1 MPNRKGLLAPQ
12 NTFLDTIATRFDG
25 THSNFVLGN
34 AKVSATFP
42 IVYCSDGFCDLTG
55 FARAQI
61 MQKGCACRFLYGADT
76 AEDHRRQIELALQE
90 KTELKL
96 EVMFYRK
103 NGSPFWCLLDIV
115 PIKNEK
121 REVVLFLASH
131 KDITP
136 TKVAQMS
143 TLSYEDQD
151 DDHLCDNGERD
162 PNGNELDV
170 EAPPI
175 NYQRRRSRAVLYQ
188 LSGHYTQERK
198 SKIKLNNSLLQPG
211 STAPLP
217 EYKTVSAKRSK
228 FVLSHYGI
236 FKSCWDWLI
245 LVATF
250 YVAVVVPYNAS
261 FVMDRDRPSVVSD
274 VVVEALFLIDIILNF
289 RTTYVNKKGEVVS
302 NPRYIATNYLKGW
315 FIVDLLAALPFDL
328 LFAADVYSSETPI
341 HLLKLTRLL
350 RLVRLLQKIDRYTQ
364 YSSMILTLLLVLF
377 SLAAHWLACVW
388 YVLADRERQQ
398 HPADWDIGWIPQLA
412 ERLHLPV
419 DNVTT
424 EMSYIT
430 ALYFTCTSL
439 TSVGFGNVSAN
450 TNTEKIFSVVVMLV
464 GALMH
469 AAVFGNVTAIVQ
481 RMYAKRSLYDS
492 KWNDLNDF
500 LTLYQVPK
508 ELKQRIQDYF
518 QTMWSLN
525 HGIDMGEI
533 LHDFP
538 EELRGDVSMHIHRE
552 LLQLPI
558 FVTASTGCQ
567 KLLSLHVKDSFC
579 APGEY
584 LVHCGDALHYIY
596 YLCNGSMEVV
606 QTDMVVAILGKGDLV
621 GCDIQRHLQDGSD
634 VVVKSSSDVRALTY
648 CDLKCLHIGGL
659 VEVLKLYQDFQQD
672 FSNDIRHDLTYNLRE
687 GYEADVSSDT
697 ENSVGPGHT
706 LPSISEDNEAVE
718 EAEEVEDPPLSPQ
731 SPNMRRNGNS
741 RLFCEDSEPLLRP
754 RRGVERSPLGGQHST
769 SLSPMVL
776 RLRRLGSLDNMATD
790 RPRERDRP
798 PDDSRAKVDQIHDQ
812 VQTAVQ
818 LLQTL
823 TARTA
828 QQPAARATCDQET
841 QTEFPT
847 RMLEEFV
854 SRNKDRVLALL
865 GVGADGNRV
874 MNAAHPRSPQRGVT
888 FALEMPVGKSE
899 NAVRCRAPSQVTDF

>member
-1 MPNRKGLLAPQ
+1 
-12 NTFLDTIATRFDG
+12 
-25 THSNFVLGN
+25 
-34 AKVSATFP
+34 
-42 IVYCSDGFCDLTG
+42 
-55 FARAQI
+55 

-151 DDHLCDNGERD
+151 DDHLCDNGERQRD

-198 SKIKLNNSLLQPG
+198 SKIKLNNPG

-377 SLAAHWLACVW
+377 SLAAHWLAC
-388 YVLADRERQQ
+388 
-398 HPADWDIGWIPQLA
+398 WIPQLA

-439 TSVGFGNVSAN
+439 TSVGFGN
-450 TNTEKIFSVVVMLV
+450 
-464 GALMH
+464 
-469 AAVFGNVTAIVQ
+469 
-481 RMYAKRSLYDS
+481 
-492 KWNDLNDF
+492 
-500 LTLYQVPK
+500 VPK

-706 LPSISEDNEAVE
+706 LPSISEDNEAEE

-754 RRGVERSPLGGQHST
+754 RRGAERSPLGGQHST

-874 MNAAHPRSPQRGVT
+874 MNATHPALAAAGRHLCARDARREERERRSVSRSLAGDRLLARGFWPREWGVDDCY
-888 FALEMPVGKSE
+888 
-899 NAVRCRAPSQVTDF
+899 VRRTGTRVLSLDECLFIP

>member
-34 AKVSATFP
+34 AKVSSTFP
-42 IVYCSDGFCDLTG
+42 IVYCSDGFCELTG
-55 FARAQI
+55 HARAQI
-61 MQKGCACRFLYGADT
+61 MQKGCACRFLYGPDT
-76 AEDHRRQIELALQE
+76 AEEHRQQIELSLE
-90 KTELKL
+90 SKTELKL

-143 TLSYEDQD
+143 SLPYEEPEEER
-151 DDHLCDNGERD
+151 LCGDGELRRS
-162 PNGNELDV
+162 
-170 EAPPI
+170 

-198 SKIKLNNSLLQPG
+198 SKIKLNNSLLLQPG

-274 VVVEALFLIDIILNF
+274 VVVEALFLIDIVLNF

-328 LFAADVYSSETPI
+328 LFAADVYSSLRRVLNLKDEETPI

-398 HPADWDIGWIPQLA
+398 HSADWDIGWIPQLA
-412 ERLHLPV
+412 ERLHLSV
-419 DNVTT
+419 DNVTS

-450 TNTEKIFSVVVMLV
+450 TNSEKIFSVVVMLV
-464 GALMH
+464 GDRH
-469 AAVFGNVTAIVQ
+469 AMSVSLAHCLSHCLLDGHVQ
-481 RMYAKRSLYDS
+481 
-492 KWNDLNDF
+492 
-500 LTLYQVPK
+500 
-508 ELKQRIQDYF
+508 
-518 QTMWSLN
+518 
-525 HGIDMGEI
+525 
-533 LHDFP
+533 
-538 EELRGDVSMHIHRE
+538 
-552 LLQLPI
+552 
-558 FVTASTGCQ
+558 
-567 KLLSLHVKDSFC
+567 
-579 APGEY
+579 
-584 LVHCGDALHYIY
+584 
-596 YLCNGSMEVV
+596 
-606 QTDMVVAILGKGDLV
+606 
-621 GCDIQRHLQDGSD
+621 
-634 VVVKSSSDVRALTY
+634 
-648 CDLKCLHIGGL
+648 IG
-659 VEVLKLYQDFQQD
+659 
-672 FSNDIRHDLTYNLRE
+672 
-687 GYEADVSSDT
+687 
-697 ENSVGPGHT
+697 
-706 LPSISEDNEAVE
+706 
-718 EAEEVEDPPLSPQ
+718 
-731 SPNMRRNGNS
+731 
-741 RLFCEDSEPLLRP
+741 
-754 RRGVERSPLGGQHST
+754 
-769 SLSPMVL
+769 
-776 RLRRLGSLDNMATD
+776 
-790 RPRERDRP
+790 
-798 PDDSRAKVDQIHDQ
+798 
-812 VQTAVQ
+812 
-818 LLQTL
+818 
-823 TARTA
+823 
-828 QQPAARATCDQET
+828 
-841 QTEFPT
+841 
-847 RMLEEFV
+847 
-854 SRNKDRVLALL
+854 
-865 GVGADGNRV
+865 
-874 MNAAHPRSPQRGVT
+874 
-888 FALEMPVGKSE
+888 MP
-899 NAVRCRAPSQVTDF
+899 CR